1 MQLDYANYKRGCC
14 MKTLDDLKI
23 GQTGV
28 VLRLGSSGALRR
40 RIIDMGIIPGA
51 SVKKLKTAPFGDP
64 IVIIVRG
71 YQLSLRVSEAK
82 EIYLENSAL

>member
-1 MQLDYANYKRGCC
+1 

>member
-1 MQLDYANYKRGCC
+1 

-40 RIIDMGIIPGA
+40 RIIDMGIIPGT
-51 SVKKLKTAPFGDP
+51 SVKKIKTAPFGDP